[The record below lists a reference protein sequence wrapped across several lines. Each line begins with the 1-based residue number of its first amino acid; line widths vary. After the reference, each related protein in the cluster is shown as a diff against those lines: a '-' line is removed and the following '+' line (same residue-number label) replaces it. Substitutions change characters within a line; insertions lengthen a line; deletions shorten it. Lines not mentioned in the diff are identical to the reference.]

1 MSQVF
6 HQIKLFL
13 FDFQGV
19 LVKEN
24 TYIEDPQLQESYD
37 EFMSN
42 LELSS
47 PSLDRKNIT
56 HDLTQVYRGVKKSFT
71 DYKSKIQEV

>member
-1 MSQVF
+1 MSQVL
-6 HQIKLFL
+6 HQIKVFL

-24 TYIEDPQLQESYD
+24 TYLEDPQLQESYD

-42 LELSS
+42 LEPYPSS
-47 PSLDRKNIT
+47 HDKKNIAN
-56 HDLTQVYRGVKKSFT
+56 DLTQVYRGVKKSFS
-71 DYKSKIQEV
+71 DYKSKMQDV